1 MLGSSSCNYSTQ
13 YPTQTQLEENPWRTR
28 QVAHMDKKTKI
39 TTANGFAYLSKNQFV
54 VFLEARLMQYDL
66 VITANN
72 SNKEPIIISRS

>member
-1 MLGSSSCNYSTQ
+1 LAAAHATTQPNIQLKLNSRRILGEQ
-13 YPTQTQLEENPWRTR
+13 DK
-28 QVAHMDKKTKI
+28 VAHMDKKTKI

-66 VITANN
+66 VITVNN